1 MKYIGYILSGDGVL
15 DTFLWIII
23 GKMVKLSM
31 YILTQRYQETKRFA
45 PGWGG
50 RYQQVD

>member
-1 MKYIGYILSGDGVL
+1 MKYIVYKLRGNGVL
-15 DTFLWIII
+15 DTLLWIII
-23 GKMVKLSM
+23 GNMVKLSM

-50 RYQQVD
+50 GGGIGK